1 MMKPINGY
9 KAEAPA
15 AKFPM
20 LPKGLYIA
28 KISAVRIDGKEP
40 DQRMIIR
47 LDIVE
52 GEHAG
57 YYTRRYKSDQASSSG
72 KFEVKYKGDYALQIP
87 DQANEK
93 RQHYDWD
100 LRAFN
105 GTMFAVEDS
114 NEGYQWDWN
123 EQSLVGKIIGI
134 NVREGSFNGSPYT
147 TIGRLES
154 VKMIR
159 EGKVKV
165 MKDMAPRTSGNT
177 ENAAAA
183 PSFTVVDEE
192 IPF

>member
-1 MMKPINGY
+1 MKPIEGY
-9 KAEAPA
+9 KAEAVSQG
-15 AKFPM
+15 FPM
-20 LPKGLYIA
+20 LPKGLYVA
-28 KISAVRIDGKEP
+28 KISAVRIDGTEP

-47 LDIVE
+47 LDIIE

-57 YYTRRYKSDQASSSG
+57 YYARRYKNDIAAGG

-87 DQANEK
+87 DQNNPK
-93 RQHYDWD
+93 RQHFDWD
-100 LRAFN
+100 LRTFN
-105 GTMFAVEDS
+105 GAMWSIEDS
-114 NEGYQWDWN
+114 NDGYQWNWN

-177 ENAAAA
+177 ESAAAA